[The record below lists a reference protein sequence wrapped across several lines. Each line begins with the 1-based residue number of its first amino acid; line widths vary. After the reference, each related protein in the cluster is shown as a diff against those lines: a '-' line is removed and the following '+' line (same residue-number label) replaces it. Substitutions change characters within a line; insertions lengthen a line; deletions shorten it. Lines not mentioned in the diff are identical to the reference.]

1 MVQGHPMGTET
12 VSLNT
17 VLEYVG
23 KLDIEDQ
30 RYLLEIIPRRII
42 DAKRL
47 AVVRRAKQAKAN
59 VQKHKSR
66 CGTAKDLLADDLA
79 PGTMNSIFKQA
90 QLRD

>member
-1 MVQGHPMGTET
+1 MGTET

-30 RYLLEIIPRRII
+30 HYLLEILHRRII
-42 DAKRL
+42 NAKRM
-47 AVVRRAKQAKAN
+47 AIVRRAKQAKAN
-59 VQKHKSR
+59 MQKHKSR
-66 CGTAKDLLADDLA
+66 SGTAKDLLADDLA
-79 PGTMNSIFKQA
+79 PGTMNSIFKHA